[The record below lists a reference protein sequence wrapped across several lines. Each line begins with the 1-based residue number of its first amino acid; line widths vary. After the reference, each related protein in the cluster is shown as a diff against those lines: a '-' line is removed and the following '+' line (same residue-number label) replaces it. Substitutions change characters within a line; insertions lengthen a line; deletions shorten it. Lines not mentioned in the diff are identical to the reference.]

1 MQPQTDSSQY
11 HTCKCSKPNMYGIA
25 NNSQPVHSMRKKLKT
40 DLLIRVAT
48 SVGRAEPCFGGWRCC
63 VQRGGH
69 GHLQHQRSSRISN
82 VSEAGIHGIYKI
94 VMQWYLRFKARA
106 DVDLIDLHEWLV

>member
-11 HTCKCSKPNMYGIA
+11 HTYKCSKPNMYGIA
-25 NNSQPVHSMRKKLKT
+25 YNSQPVHSMRKKLKA

-48 SVGRAEPCFGGWRCC
+48 SLCGAEPCFGGWRCC
-63 VQRGGH
+63 VQGGGH
-69 GHLQHQRSSRISN
+69 GHLQHQRSSRN
-82 VSEAGIHGIYKI
+82 LDVSEAGIHGIYKV
-94 VMQWYLRFKARA
+94 VMQWYLRFKAWT